1 MSAAGEP
8 LRPRGLLIPRVIR
21 DPESCITCR
30 RLGRRCKVGKPTCV
44 TCEKFNLECIQPI
57 NNLFDENGVEFA
69 LNSGDGRKR
78 HKTGPISQEAVGGD
92 AGPASE
98 PESESE
104 PEPEPE
110 SESESESDAESD
122 IGSQFNIAIQMELCN
137 MASHLEKENQEDDD
151 DSVDFDPKEAAH
163 LEDLTRQVNRA
174 QQTRLRQ
181 IPGYVQGAVGDVPG
195 PDGDQDHDYACY
207 YDYRYDVDSD
217 DASSTGRD
225 RKRSHTPYT
234 LDATSRTSTVYQ
246 VKCTW
251 DGQGA
256 PPLSS
261 RLNDF
266 IAYMKE
272 CHLTHAPSAAM
283 PLSLLPQDDYTA
295 AEMLTYYS
303 KRPEDRQ
310 TKPVPELNPVNP
322 KLIDLAYS
330 NPLVLQLIIAQRVDH
345 RPVSSAMLPTGERAE
360 SFYAAA
366 IAEFGP
372 MIDSYLAGN
381 EQDMLPLTLASLVI
395 SLTERARLDKRGQA
409 HNHPT
414 AAKGILKALLT
425 LPHKQICKEV
435 PPVLLEYYM
444 HAACFACVAADVT
457 KAESIPFMSEALRD
471 AVDDLVEAKYVG
483 KLCGNWLPI
492 MVVVQSI
499 FELGMRM
506 RPFADDASDF
516 PAAGPS
522 TGYLPNHFVTFGQIQ
537 ERLTRFVPGKDP
549 NCESVE
555 AATVFRNAAML
566 YLWSLLEWPHAS
578 TPPGSYANFM
588 DNSYKNALLHLTRIS
603 ELSSINKVLC
613 WPLLIIG
620 CFAKTAKV
628 KGILTSR
635 LLSIAGRF
643 KVGNALETLFLLQHV
658 WGLPFERRNP
668 WMVHKSIRETR
679 CCGCVCSDC
688 MTRLFI

>member
-8 LRPRGLLIPRVIR
+8 LRPRGLFIPRLIR
-21 DPESCITCR
+21 DPDSCITCR
-30 RLGRRCKVGKPTCV
+30 RLGRRCKLGKPTCA

-69 LNSGDGRKR
+69 LDAGDSRKR
-78 HKTGPISQEAVGGD
+78 QKTGPISQEAVGRA
-92 AGPASE
+92 AGPYSDSESE
-98 PESESE
+98 PESES
-104 PEPEPE
+104 
-110 SESESESDAESD
+110 DVESD
-122 IGSQFNIAIQMELCN
+122 IGSDYNIAIQMELCN
-137 MASHLEKENQEDDD
+137 MANHPEEDDEED
-151 DSVDFDPKEAAH
+151 DVYSDDFDPREAAL
-163 LEDLTRQVNRA
+163 LEGLTRRTNRA
-174 QQTRLRQ
+174 QQIRLRQ
-181 IPGYVQGAVGDVPG
+181 TPGHVQGPAGDVPG

-207 YDYRYDVDSD
+207 YDYRYDIDSD

-234 LDATSRTSTVYQ
+234 LDSASRTSTVYQ

-251 DGQGA
+251 DGPGE
-256 PPLSS
+256 PPLSF
-261 RLNDF
+261 RLDDF

-272 CHLTHAPSAAM
+272 CHLTHAPSAAL

-295 AEMLTYYS
+295 SEMLKYYS
-303 KRPEDRQ
+303 KRPEELQ
-310 TKPVPELNPVNP
+310 TKPVPDLNPVNP

-330 NPLVLQLIIAQRVDH
+330 NPLVLQLIMAQKANH
-345 RPVSSAMLPTGERAE
+345 RQVSSAMLPTGERAE

-366 IAEFGP
+366 IADFGP

-409 HNHPT
+409 HNYPT
-414 AAKGILKALLT
+414 AAKGILKTLLT
-425 LPHKQICKEV
+425 LPHGEMCKQV

-457 KAESIPFMSEALRD
+457 KAESVPFMSEALRD
-471 AVDDLVEAKYVG
+471 TVDDMVEAKYIG
-483 KLCGNWLPI
+483 KLCGSWLQI

-506 RPFADDASDF
+506 RPFADDASDD
-516 PAAGPS
+516 PTGGPS
-522 TGYLPNHFVTFGQIQ
+522 TGYMPNHFVTFGQIQ
-537 ERLTRFVPGKDP
+537 ERLFRFKPNKDP
-549 NCESVE
+549 LCENVE
-555 AATVFRNAAML
+555 AATFFRDATML

-578 TPPGSYANFM
+578 TPPGSYSNYM
-588 DNSYKNALLHLTRIS
+588 ESSYKDALLQLSRIS
-603 ELSSINKVLC
+603 EIASINKALC
-613 WPLLIIG
+613 WPLLIVG

-628 KGILTSR
+628 KGIITSR

-658 WGLPFERRNP
+658 WSLPFARRNP
-668 WMVHKSIRETR
+668 WMVHKSIRHTR

-688 MTRLFI
+688 MSRLFI